1 MTIGN
6 TSTQQDFT
14 ELSMTISNIN
24 NFIDSPIKTHLG
36 ISDNI
41 AESLKRLEIFT
52 LRDLLFHKPTSYQL
66 KLLEPNLSSLQNGQL
81 IQTSIEIKDLLVP
94 SRRTQPLKILASN
107 ETGSILLV
115 FFNRPGNFILNKL
128 KIGSK
133 HIIKGKVQVLP
144 NNLPQINHPEF
155 IFNNSSH
162 NQSCL
167 NDPVNWNVKQ
177 GMSERSVDKLRE
189 HANSPQFCEANFQ
202 KHSNI
207 EPIYPLTYGIINSQI
222 YLYIKKAITLLEKA
236 YISISE
242 NDLTIRNYI
251 KDLLNDL
258 KILHFHQI
266 DLHNMEEIQSN
277 CLRRFAEREL
287 LANQLALKQ
296 IRSKIQ
302 EKLGNSFY
310 KAEQIQKSILENLGF
325 ELTDDQKRV
334 ITEIEKDQL
343 SNHEMMRLL
352 QGDVGSGKT
361 IVALMTMI
369 NVVPHGFQAAL
380 MAPTNLL
387 ANQHYQF
394 CLKAL
399 EGTNIKLGLLTGKL
413 SLKERKKILLDL
425 QNGDIDILIG
435 THALFQETVIFKN
448 LGYIVI
454 DEQHKFG
461 VQQRLDLI
469 NKASKPDVLV
479 MTATPIPRSLTLT
492 MFGDMAVSKLIS
504 KPKNRLPITTSVIP
518 KHKLNELLGVL
529 DKKLQVKEKIYW
541 ICPLI
546 DQNEENSNIEFID
559 VTSRLA
565 SIENIYPNITSAIH
579 GKMKNDQK
587 DLIMQKFKD
596 EDVHILVATTVI
608 EVGIDVP
615 EATLI
620 IIENAEQ
627 FGLAQL
633 HQLRGRVGRGSLQS
647 HCILLYDPKRLSQV
661 AKSRFEVMRNS
672 SDGFYIAE
680 QDLLLRGSGEILGT
694 KQSGEIRFFFA
705 DLARDTDLLINANK
719 LAENTDISAISHLQ
733 IKLFDRTGVK
743 ELN

>member
-1 MTIGN
+1 MPLL
-6 TSTQQDFT
+6 D
-14 ELSMTISNIN
+14 IN
-24 NFIDSPIKTHLG
+24 NFSDSPIKLLG
-36 ISDNI
+36 IGDNI
-41 AESLKRLEIFT
+41 VESLKRLEIFT

-66 KLLEPNLSSLQNGQL
+66 KLLEPNLSLLQNGQL
-81 IQTSIEIKDLLVP
+81 IQTSIEIKDLLIP
-94 SRRTQPLKILASN
+94 SRRTKPIKILVSN
-107 ETGSILLV
+107 DTGFILLV
-115 FFNRPGNFILNKL
+115 FFNRPGTFILNKL

-133 HIIKGKVQVLP
+133 YIIKGKVQVSP

-155 IFNNSSH
+155 IFNNSSS
-162 NQSCL
+162 NQ
-167 NDPVNWNVKQ
+167 V
-177 GMSERSVDKLRE
+177 
-189 HANSPQFCEANFQ
+189 
-202 KHSNI
+202 
-207 EPIYPLTYGIINSQI
+207 EPIYPLTYGIINSQL
-222 YLYIKKAITLLEKA
+222 YSYIKKAITLLEQA
-236 YISISE
+236 YGNIPE
-242 NDLTIRNYI
+242 ATQDLRNYI
-251 KDLLNDL
+251 KDLLDDL
-258 KILHFHQI
+258 KILHFYHT
-266 DLHNMEEIQSN
+266 DFHNIEEIRSLT
-277 CLRRFAEREL
+277 LRRFAEREL

-296 IRSKIQ
+296 IRSTIQ
-302 EKLGNSFY
+302 EKPGNSFH
-310 KAEQIQKSILENLGF
+310 KSEQVQKSILKNLGF
-325 ELTDDQKRV
+325 ELTDDQKKV
-334 ITEIEKDQL
+334 ISEIEQDQL
-343 SNHEMMRLL
+343 LNHEMMRLL

-361 IVALMTMI
+361 IVALMTMV
-369 NVVPHGFQAAL
+369 NVIPHGFQTAI
-380 MAPTNLL
+380 MAPTDLL

-394 CLKAL
+394 FLKAL
-399 EGTNIKLGLLTGKL
+399 KGINIKLELLTGKL
-413 SLKERKKILLDL
+413 PLKERKKILLDL
-425 QNGDIDILIG
+425 QNGNIDILIG

-469 NKASKPDVLV
+469 NKASSPDVLV

-518 KHKLNELLGVL
+518 IQKLNELVTVL
-529 DKKLQVKEKIYW
+529 DKKLQAKEKIYW

-559 VTSRLA
+559 VTTRLA
-565 SIENIYPNITSAIH
+565 SIENIYPNITSSIH

-587 DLIMQKFKD
+587 DFIMQKFKD
-596 EDVHILVATTVI
+596 EDIHILVATTII

-633 HQLRGRVGRGSLQS
+633 HQLRGRVGRGNLQS
-647 HCILLYDPKRLSQV
+647 HCILLYNPKRLSQV

-705 DLARDTDLLINANK
+705 DLARDTDLLINANQ
-719 LAENTDISAISHLQ
+719 LAENANISTTSHLQ
-733 IKLFDRTGVK
+733 IKLFAKAGVK